1 MFDNLS
7 GKFQSIFRKL
17 RGQGVISEQN
27 ISDALR
33 EVRVALLEADVNF
46 QVVKDFIDQVKTKA
60 IGKEVLS
67 SLTPSQQ
74 LIKIVHTELA
84 LLLGGEKGSVTSKI
98 RFASSPP
105 TCVILAGLQGSGKT
119 TVAGKLAYY
128 YKREGHKPLLGA
140 ADIYRPAATKQL
152 EVLGRQLDVPTYGE
166 SGATNP
172 VEICRHA
179 IAVAR
184 QQMRDLV
191 LIDTAGRL
199 QIEEE
204 MMSELRQMVDAIHPA
219 EVLLVVD
226 AMTGQE
232 AVNVAL
238 TFGNQVGIDGVV
250 LTKIDGDARGGAAL
264 SMVATIHKPIKF
276 LGTGEKLD
284 ALEPFYPDR
293 MASRILGMGDVLTL
307 VEKVGREVDEQKARE
322 LERKLH
328 QAEFTFNDY
337 REQLEQLR
345 RIGSPEELVNLIP
358 GMSNLPMLKNISLD
372 EKQLAGI
379 EAIINSMTEEERK
392 NPHLI
397 DGSRRK
403 RIAQGS
409 GTTVQDINR
418 LLNQFFFIKKLMKQ
432 YSTGKK
438 VDSFINIIK

>member
-7 GKFQSIFRKL
+7 GKFQTIFRKL

-27 ISDALR
+27 VRDALR

-46 QVVKDFIDQVKTKA
+46 QVVKDFIDQVKAKA

-84 LLLGGEKGSVTSKI
+84 SLLGGEKGSVTSKI

-152 EVLGRQLDVPTYGE
+152 EILGRQMDVPTYGE
-166 SGATNP
+166 ADATNP
-172 VEICRHA
+172 VEICRQA

-191 LIDTAGRL
+191 FIDTAGRL

-204 MMSELRQMVDAIHPA
+204 MMSELRQMVEAIHPS

-238 TFGNQVGIDGVV
+238 TFENQVGIDGVV

-276 LGTGEKLD
+276 LGVGEKLD
-284 ALEPFYPDR
+284 ALEPFYPER

-337 REQLEQLR
+337 REQLKQLR
-345 RIGSPEELVNLIP
+345 SMGSPEELVNLIP
-358 GMSNLPMLKNISLD
+358 GVSNLPMLKNISLD
-372 EKQLAGI
+372 EKQLGGI

-392 NPHLI
+392 NPNLI

-432 YSTGKK
+432 YATGRKL
-438 VDSFINIIK
+438 DGFINITK